1 MQSQNQKMQLQ
12 TSKLLTKVLERSK
25 SRSGLKM
32 QILLGK
38 RSKQP
43 KLHLEY
49 SLENLEKLVN
59 SLGKEDMQKLLI
71 FHQRLTFAL
80 FLEEQQHE

>member
-1 MQSQNQKMQLQ
+1 
-12 TSKLLTKVLERSK
+12 
-25 SRSGLKM
+25 M